1 MSFII
6 WEVKYEE
13 VDLLG
18 SGAVADLT
26 PHLRYAQHLHLLGS
40 LSGRLPSTTPASS
53 AKGGRHDK
61 WLREVAEIAG
71 RAFSAVDVSL
81 GMELDANRD
90 QIQRR
95 LISSAR
101 CTTASTSTSL
111 ARWPLRGFRLTSSR
125 TAQLITACSCIT
137 AFNFILA
144 SAMERREICLNWLSK
159 YFLLDKAWTKLGHVL
174 DNAGLIGWNIFV
186 GQKLDKY
193 WTLICP
199 CFA

>member
-18 SGAVADLT
+18 SGAVADFT
-26 PHLRYAQHLHLLGS
+26 PHLCYAQHLHLLGS
-40 LSGRLPSTTPASS
+40 LSGRLPSTTPTSS
-53 AKGGRHDK
+53 AKGGWDDK
-61 WLREVAEIAG
+61 WLKEVVEIAG
-71 RAFSAVDVSL
+71 PALSAVNVSL

-101 CTTASTSTSL
+101 CTTASTSTSS

-125 TAQLITACSCIT
+125 TAQLITACSCIA
-137 AFNFILA
+137 AFSLVLA
-144 SAMERREICLNWLSK
+144 SVMERREIGDLLELVEYIFFVQQSLSTCTMLDWLGETS
-159 YFLLDKAWTKLGHVL
+159 LLDKCWTNIGH
-174 DNAGLIGWNIFV
+174 
-186 GQKLDKY
+186 
-193 WTLICP
+193 
-199 CFA
+199 